1 LKIGAD
7 TLSVRLG
14 SDWEAKLR
22 KFLLW
27 GARLSCAAAV
37 MLTLVAPAE
46 AKSCSERLKT
56 CQGFCAKTENG
67 SPGCL
72 AKCGEYRQSCL
83 ASGCWESKY
92 VSKEC
97 GFARQ

>member
-1 LKIGAD
+1 M
-7 TLSVRLG
+7 LSVRWG
-14 SDWEAKLR
+14 PTGRQNCE

-27 GARLSCAAAV
+27 GARLSCAAAL
-37 MLTLVAPAE
+37 MFTLAAPAD
-46 AKSCSERLKT
+46 ARSCSERLKT
-56 CQGFCAKTENG
+56 CQGFCAKTESG
-67 SPGCL
+67 SRGCL